1 MSYLSTI
8 NSHTLS
14 NGIEAYCLPKQ
25 EIPLVCVLIY
35 FGIGS
40 GSEKPNETGMCHF
53 LEHMMFKGSS
63 NFPQGSLDIF
73 SMRHGGEN
81 NAFTSRDSTCYY
93 HVLPADSWSKVLNL
107 EKDRLN
113 SLNLESKEFDSEKQV
128 VLEEL
133 YMYQDDPFEALYDA
147 HYISAFSPSHPY
159 HHPILGFESVLQ
171 EMTVDSMRTF
181 YKNKYQAGNMKFLIL
196 GKVEPKQAFEELE
209 KNFSSFRSEP
219 GFEYPKITAIRKPSQ
234 SLISIPQDVSQTRLR
249 LSFPSNRSSDAVE
262 EPVAALLEELFAG
275 GRSCPLMYNLRDELG
290 FITSLQAFNDDQVL
304 EGRFFI
310 DLELSEG
317 VEPIQVLPYV
327 FEELARIREGQI
339 NSEEFE
345 AAKRRSNLCFYQD
358 QERLEDRAYCLSQHL
373 LEADFESYFEFGN
386 RVNAVQVDQL
396 SSFAKKYFDSHNMI
410 IGVSYDQSRK
420 APKLLEADF

>member
-1 MSYLSTI
+1 MSYSSSI
-8 NSHTLS
+8 NAQTLS

-25 EIPLVCVLIY
+25 EIPLVCLLIY

-40 GSEKPNETGMCHF
+40 GSEQSNETGMCHF

-93 HVLPADSWSKVLNL
+93 HVLPSESWWKVLGL

-113 SLNLESKEFDSEKQV
+113 CLSLESKEFESEKQV

-147 HYISAFSPSHPY
+147 HYLSAFESSHPY
-159 HHPILGFESVLQ
+159 HHPILGFETVLQ
-171 EMTVDSMRTF
+171 AMTVDSMRKF
-181 YKNKYQAGNMKFLIL
+181 YENRYQAGNMKFLVL
-196 GKVEPKQAFEELE
+196 GKVEPDQVFEQLE
-209 KNFSSFRSEP
+209 QSFGSFRSEP
-219 GFEYPKITAIRKPSQ
+219 KFKYSQTSSQIKPSNT
-234 SLISIPQDVSQTRLR
+234 LIEIPQDVNQTRLR
-249 LSFPSNRSSDAVE
+249 LSLPSNRSSDPTE
-262 EPVAALLEELFAG
+262 EPVAALLEELIAG
-275 GRSCPLMYNLRDELG
+275 GRSCPLMHSLRDELG
-290 FITSLQAFNDDQVL
+290 LVTSLQAFNDDQVL
-304 EGRFFI
+304 DGRFFI
-310 DLELSEG
+310 DLELSER
-317 VEPIQVLPYV
+317 VQPEQVLPFV
-327 FEELARIREGQI
+327 FEELARIREGEI
-339 NSEEFE
+339 SSEELD

-386 RVNAVQVDQL
+386 RVNAVQADQI
-396 SSFAKKYFDSHNMI
+396 SSFAKKYFDAANMI
-410 IGVSYDQSRK
+410 IGVSYDQSGN
-420 APKLLEADF
+420 APKLMEANF

>member
-1 MSYLSTI
+1 MSYLSSI
-8 NSHTLS
+8 KSHVLS

-25 EIPLVCVLIY
+25 EIPLVCLLIY

-40 GSEKPNETGMCHF
+40 GSERSNETGMCHF

-73 SMRHGGEN
+73 SMRNGGEN

-93 HVLPADSWSKVLNL
+93 HVLPADSWSKVLSL

-113 SLNLESKEFDSEKQV
+113 SLSLESREFDSEKQV

-147 HYISAFSPSHPY
+147 HYLSAFAKSHPY

-171 EMTVDSMRTF
+171 ALTVDSMRNF
-181 YKNKYQAGNMKFLIL
+181 YEEKYQAGNMKFLVL
-196 GKVEPKQAFEELE
+196 GKIEPNQVFEELE
-209 KNFSSFRSEP
+209 KNFGNFRSEP
-219 GFEYPKITAIRKPSQ
+219 KFKYSKIVDNSRPS
-234 SLISIPQDVSQTRLR
+234 SPLIQIPQDVNQTRLR
-249 LSFPSNRSSDAVE
+249 LSFPSNSSSNVTE

-275 GRSCPLMYNLRDELG
+275 GRSCPLMQNLREEQGL
-290 FITSLQAFNDDQVL
+290 ITSLQAFNDDQVL

-310 DLELSEG
+310 DLELSEK
-317 VEPIQVLPYV
+317 VQPEQVLPYV
-327 FEELARIREGQI
+327 FEELARIREGQLS
-339 NSEEFE
+339 SEELD

-373 LEADFESYFEFGN
+373 FDADFESYFEFGD
-386 RVNAVQVDQL
+386 RIKAVQVDQI
-396 SSFAKKYFDSHNMI
+396 SSFAKKYFDAQNMI
-410 IGVSYDQSRK
+410 IGVSYDQSDQ